1 MVVILSLKKVLK
13 QGKKEMDI
21 TAEMVKELRQRTGI
35 GVMECKKA
43 LKESKGDIEK
53 AIVILRKKGYA
64 RAKDKMSRDTAEGIV
79 GSYIHLNG
87 KIGVLVEVNCESDFV
102 SRNDEFKE
110 LVKNIAIHIAASAPE
125 YLSSEDI
132 PLKVLEEEKEIIRE
146 QFKDSKKPPEII
158 EKIVQGKIGKFNEEV
173 CLLDQPYIKDDKIS
187 IKELVT
193 SHVAKFGENIR
204 IKKFARFELGK
215 P

>member
-1 MVVILSLKKVLK
+1 
-13 QGKKEMDI
+13 MDI

-87 KIGVLVEVNCESDFV
+87 KIGVLIEVNCESDFV
-102 SRNDEFKE
+102 SSNDEFKE
-110 LVKNIAIHIAASAPE
+110 LVKNIAIHIAASEPE

-132 PLKVLEEEKEIIRE
+132 PQEVLEEEKEIIRE

-158 EKIVQGKIGKFNEEV
+158 EKIIQGKIGKFNEEV
-173 CLLDQPYIKDDKIS
+173 CLLDQPFIKDDKIS
-187 IKELVT
+187 VKELVA
-193 SHVAKFGENIR
+193 SHVVKFGENIR